1 MACGYNEVRVSMSLE
16 AEGQQLRLF
25 VAVDLSEEVR
35 EELDRLQDDL
45 RRRDLSSLRWVR
57 PGGIHLTLKF
67 LGETPVEM
75 VPAIEGALAEVAN
88 GAAPFRLAL
97 GKLGTFGNRRGPR
110 VLWLDIAGEA
120 QRLEELQ
127 AMVERALI
135 EAGFPPE
142 EREYSP
148 HLTLARVPQPPRPGM
163 AERVSRAL
171 DAVVAPKAE
180 FEVRE
185 VLLMRSTLQ
194 PGGAVYERLAAFPLA

>member
-1 MACGYNEVRVSMSLE
+1 MSMPLRPE
-16 AEGQQLRLF
+16 DQQLRLF

-35 EELDRLQDDL
+35 EELRRLQDDL

-57 PGGIHLTLKF
+57 PEGVHLTLKF
-67 LGETPVEM
+67 LGETPVER
-75 VPAIEGALAEVAN
+75 VPAIEGALAEVVD

-110 VLWLDIAGEA
+110 VLWLDIAGDA
-120 QRLEELQ
+120 QRLKDLQ

-142 EREYSP
+142 ERQYSP
-148 HLTLARVPQPPRPGM
+148 HLTLARVPQPSGPGM
-163 AERVSRAL
+163 AERVTRAL
-171 DAVVAPKAE
+171 DAVAAPRAE

-185 VLLMRSTLQ
+185 VALIRSILQ
-194 PGGAVYERLAAFPLA
+194 PGGAVYERLAAASLA

>member
-1 MACGYNEVRVSMSLE
+1 MAYGYNEAGVSMSLE
-16 AEGQQLRLF
+16 AEDQQLRLF
-25 VAVDLSEEVR
+25 VAIDLSQEVR

-45 RRRDLSSLRWVR
+45 RGHDLSRLGWVR
-57 PGGIHLTLKF
+57 PRGIHLTLKF
-67 LGETPVEM
+67 LGDTPAQR
-75 VPAIEGALAEVAN
+75 VPAIEGALAEAVN
-88 GAAPFRLAL
+88 GVTPFRLAL

-127 AMVERALI
+127 AMVERGLI

-163 AERVSRAL
+163 AERVSQAL
-171 DAVVAPKAE
+171 DAVAAPRAE

-194 PGGAVYERLAAFPLA
+194 PGGAVYERLAGFPLA

>member
-1 MACGYNEVRVSMSLE
+1 MSLE

-97 GKLGTFGNRRGPR
+97 GKLGTFGNRRGPH
-110 VLWLDIAGEA
+110 VLWLDIAGEV
-120 QRLEELQ
+120 QRLKELQ
-127 AMVERALI
+127 AMMERALI
-135 EAGFPPE
+135 
-142 EREYSP
+142 
-148 HLTLARVPQPPRPGM
+148 
-163 AERVSRAL
+163 
-171 DAVVAPKAE
+171 DA
-180 FEVRE
+180 
-185 VLLMRSTLQ
+185 
-194 PGGAVYERLAAFPLA
+194 